1 MINVSPMFK
10 GSLSRVIDFI
20 TNDIISSL
28 RPKNIFAINTDK
40 LNLKMVAN
48 EVKNLLTSKMKVE
61 CLSED
66 GRKNRAIILV
76 FSNKVCVEIYDEK
89 CIIEALDLLPGR
101 KINTAIY
108 ANKAYVKHR
117 AEYDIRLL
125 KTSQGTDMEFS
136 LYGSP
141 IYTYEIDNV
150 NINIRNL
157 I

>member
-66 GRKNRAIILV
+66 GRKTV
-76 FSNKVCVEIYDEK
+76 
-89 CIIEALDLLPGR
+89 
-101 KINTAIY
+101 
-108 ANKAYVKHR
+108 
-117 AEYDIRLL
+117 
-125 KTSQGTDMEFS
+125 Q
-136 LYGSP
+136 
-141 IYTYEIDNV
+141 
-150 NINIRNL
+150 
-157 I
+157 

>member
-117 AEYDIRLL
+117 TEYDIRLL
-125 KTSQGTDMEFS
+125 KTSQGTDIEFS
-136 LYGSP
+136 LYGFP

>member
-1 MINVSPMFK
+1 MTDIQPMFK
-10 GSLSRVIDFI
+10 GSLSRVMDYI

-89 CIIEALDLLPGR
+89 CIMETVDILPGR

-117 AEYDIRLL
+117 AEYDMRLL

-141 IYTYEIDNV
+141 VYTYEINNV
-150 NINIRNL
+150 NVNIRNL

>member
-1 MINVSPMFK
+1 MTDIQPMFK
-10 GSLSRVIDFI
+10 GSLSRVMDYI

-48 EVKNLLTSKMKVE
+48 EVKTLLTSKMKVE
-61 CLSED
+61 CLSEG

-89 CIIEALDLLPGR
+89 CIMETVDILPGR

-108 ANKAYVKHR
+108 VNKAYVKHR

-125 KTSQGTDMEFS
+125 KTS
-136 LYGSP
+136 
-141 IYTYEIDNV
+141 
-150 NINIRNL
+150 
-157 I
+157 